1 MNFHPQDPVPPTRF
15 LNQHAKDAAKLRILL
30 WRAIIFLVYSSIHC
44 LGMFVFAVFGFRA
57 FSDLS
62 KFNELNQKHK
72 WNISLVLI
80 FGSYKSRVSPTP
92 VAAPQLT
99 PNCNSP
105 ETFRLQ
111 FCPFA
116 NILRE
121 QFWCLL
127 FLRCLFTLHMQKGIS
142 SSSSQPN
149 SSVKPPQQQDKL
161 QLWHISSQKQSSWGA
176 PGPPWLITSSS
187 ICLPLIWLFTSFFM
201 ERQRVPLCP
210 QRRQGPNF
218 GHTLGRQ

>member
-1 MNFHPQDPVPPTRF
+1 MNFHPQAAVPPTRF

-44 LGMFVFAVFGFRA
+44 LGMFVLAVFGFRA

-80 FGSYKSRVSPTP
+80 FGSYKSRASPTQWQLHNSHP
-92 VAAPQLT
+92 TATLPKPLGCSSAPLQTSSENSFGVCYFSGASSHFTCKRASPPLPHNPTAAWNHHNSKASCSYDTSAHKNKAPEEPQVR
-99 PNCNSP
+99 P
-105 ETFRLQ
+105 
-111 FCPFA
+111 
-116 NILRE
+116 
-121 QFWCLL
+121 
-127 FLRCLFTLHMQKGIS
+127 
-142 SSSSQPN
+142 
-149 SSVKPPQQQDKL
+149 D
-161 QLWHISSQKQSSWGA
+161 
-176 PGPPWLITSSS
+176 SSS